1 MLSIKR
7 FHDMRKFLRCENGF
21 IERPGWFPHSW
32 VNIECPDKDDYDFL
46 VGDLRVPPDFLES
59 VSDNDERPR
68 IERSGDWKLTILRIP
83 HKTDGGNIPYI
94 TVPIGIITNNEI
106 IVTVCYHFTEL
117 IPDFIA
123 HSRIRGIE
131 INNEPDFILRIIYSS
146 SFWYLK
152 YLREINNTVSE
163 MEKSLE
169 KSVKNEELLSM
180 MHIQKTLVLFN
191 TSITGNESLIQRIRR
206 VYGDRYDRDLLEDV
220 EIELTQADNTVKV
233 YSDIL
238 EGTMDTFASIISN
251 NVNAIMKKMTGV
263 SIVLMIPTL
272 IASFY
277 GMNVAIGY
285 ESLPWVFYVIVGGS
299 MLLSAM
305 LYIWLRR
312 IDWF

>member
-1 MLSIKR
+1 
-7 FHDMRKFLRCENGF
+7 MRKFLECENGF
-21 IERPGWFPHSW
+21 VERTEWFPHSW

-46 VGDLRVPPDFLES
+46 VDDLHVPADFLEN
-59 VSDNDERPR
+59 VSDDDERPR

-83 HKTDGGNIPYI
+83 HKTEGGDIPYI

-106 IVTVCYHFTEL
+106 IVTICYHYTEL
-117 IPDFIA
+117 LPDFIS
-123 HSRIRGIE
+123 HTRIRGIE
-131 INNEPDFILRIIYSS
+131 VTNEPDFILRIIYSS
-146 SFWYLK
+146 CYWYLR
-152 YLREINNTVSE
+152 YLKEINDTVTG
-163 MEKSLE
+163 MERQLE
-169 KSVKNEELLSM
+169 KSVRNEQLLEM
-180 MHIQKTLVLFN
+180 MRIQKTLVLFN
-191 TSITGNESLIQRIRR
+191 TSVSGNEALLNRIRR

-238 EGTMDTFASIISN
+238 EGTMDSFASIISN

-277 GMNVAIGY
+277 GMNVAISYG
-285 ESLPWVFYVIVGGS
+285 SQPWVFFLIVGGS
-299 MLLSAM
+299 LMLSAV